1 MSGSGHTTPKHCNIT
16 DRDRES
22 SYFCRIRHILSACT
36 HTYVHARSVGRER
49 PCESHSPAWCACFS
63 ERKDFKILNSIF
75 NIFFTPTHNRLLTS
89 ALYNTSVMW
98 CIYDVILCSLT
109 SLMLFWKK
117 VVGLRILRVWLL
129 CARYRWVIIDWFRS
143 VVRVVYTATTVSLAT
158 KSRSLRRA
166 SHNDYF
172 VLCSCYSIFYSL
184 LFLSFSSGGLRG
196 H

>member
-1 MSGSGHTTPKHCNIT
+1 MSGSGHTTPKHCNILT

-49 PCESHSPAWCACFS
+49 PCESHSPAWCACLS
-63 ERKDFKILNSIF
+63 ERKDFKIWNSIF

-117 VVGLRILRVWLL
+117 VVRILRVWYCVREISVSDNWLVSI
-129 CARYRWVIIDWFRS
+129 RRS
-143 VVRVVYTATTVSLAT
+143 RCVQ
-158 KSRSLRRA
+158 RRR
-166 SHNDYF
+166 F
-172 VLCSCYSIFYSL
+172 P
-184 LFLSFSSGGLRG
+184 
-196 H
+196 